1 VEETNLSSKPEQI
14 SKSAKLISEKIFSDN
29 KLKKIAIIGK
39 NQFTDTLTKIFN
51 KSQNYSL
58 ESPNSNFFSSKCESE
73 FNEKIFR
80 ILIHYDI
87 IIIGKKSNKLIKKK
101 IILSALKERKQKPF
115 FIIDVNIPSN
125 AEPDI
130 INIDNCFLFDLND
143 LEQFFSNKMFDE
155 VDKTPSMDDTFY
167 ELVEQLELIL
177 KTQIRNKV
185 DQVYFIESK
194 FKDFF
199 RLLNNQK
206 EKNTIINFLN
216 FLLKK

>member
-1 VEETNLSSKPEQI
+1 M
-14 SKSAKLISEKIFSDN
+14 
-29 KLKKIAIIGK
+29 
-39 NQFTDTLTKIFN
+39 
-51 KSQNYSL
+51 
-58 ESPNSNFFSSKCESE
+58 
-73 FNEKIFR
+73 
-80 ILIHYDI
+80 
-87 IIIGKKSNKLIKKK
+87 
-101 IILSALKERKQKPF
+101 
-115 FIIDVNIPSN
+115 
-125 AEPDI
+125 
-130 INIDNCFLFDLND
+130 FDLND

>member
-1 VEETNLSSKPEQI
+1 MEETNLSSKPEQI

-39 NQFTDTLTKIFN
+39 NQFTNTLTKIFN

-101 IILSALKERKQKPF
+101 
-115 FIIDVNIPSN
+115 
-125 AEPDI
+125 
-130 INIDNCFLFDLND
+130 
-143 LEQFFSNKMFDE
+143 
-155 VDKTPSMDDTFY
+155 
-167 ELVEQLELIL
+167 
-177 KTQIRNKV
+177 
-185 DQVYFIESK
+185 
-194 FKDFF
+194 
-199 RLLNNQK
+199 
-206 EKNTIINFLN
+206 
-216 FLLKK
+216 